1 MNIVLN
7 GADHE
12 LAPSATIAKLIDSLE
27 LKGRRVAIEVNGRVV
42 PASEHAERTLKDGD
56 RVELISAIGG
66 G

>member
-12 LAPSATIAKLIDSLE
+12 LAPGATLAKLIDSLE

-42 PASEHAERTLKDGD
+42 PASEHDERTLEDGD